1 MNTDIY
7 LFMITVLLFVITTL
21 LLNNYLIDKKSNT
34 LSMTISIIAV
44 MAILIICVLQYL
56 IFLVYDYLSVPC
68 ISIFNWNSYM
78 FVVFDV

>member
-34 LSMTISIIAV
+34 LSMTISIIVV
-44 MAILIICVLQYL
+44 MAILIICVA
-56 IFLVYDYLSVPC
+56 ISNLS
-68 ISIFNWNSYM
+68 SI
-78 FVVFDV
+78 

>member
-34 LSMTISIIAV
+34 LSMIISIITV
-44 MAILIICVLQYL
+44 MAILIICVA
-56 IFLVYDYLSVPC
+56 ISNLS
-68 ISIFNWNSYM
+68 SI
-78 FVVFDV
+78 

>member
-7 LFMITVLLFVITTL
+7 FFIITVLLFVITTF

-44 MAILIICVLQYL
+44 MAILIICAA
-56 IFLVYDYLSVPC
+56 
-68 ISIFNWNSYM
+68 IFNLSSI
-78 FVVFDV
+78 

>member
-7 LFMITVLLFVITTL
+7 LFMITVLLFIITTL

-44 MAILIICVLQYL
+44 MAILIICVA
-56 IFLVYDYLSVPC
+56 ISNLS
-68 ISIFNWNSYM
+68 SI
-78 FVVFDV
+78 

>member
-44 MAILIICVLQYL
+44 MAILIVCVA
-56 IFLVYDYLSVPC
+56 ISNLS
-68 ISIFNWNSYM
+68 SI
-78 FVVFDV
+78 

>member
-7 LFMITVLLFVITTL
+7 FFIITVLLFVITTF

-44 MAILIICVLQYL
+44 MAILIICVA
-56 IFLVYDYLSVPC
+56 ISNLS
-68 ISIFNWNSYM
+68 SI
-78 FVVFDV
+78 

>member
-7 LFMITVLLFVITTL
+7 LFMITVLLFIITTL

-44 MAILIICVLQYL
+44 MAIVIICVA
-56 IFLVYDYLSVPC
+56 ISDLS
-68 ISIFNWNSYM
+68 SI
-78 FVVFDV
+78 

>member
-21 LLNNYLIDKKSNT
+21 LLNNYLIDKKSNA

-44 MAILIICVLQYL
+44 MAILIICVA
-56 IFLVYDYLSVPC
+56 ISNLS
-68 ISIFNWNSYM
+68 SI
-78 FVVFDV
+78 

>member
-34 LSMTISIIAV
+34 LSMTIFIIAV
-44 MAILIICVLQYL
+44 MAIVIICVA
-56 IFLVYDYLSVPC
+56 ISNLS
-68 ISIFNWNSYM
+68 SI
-78 FVVFDV
+78 

>member
-44 MAILIICVLQYL
+44 MAILIICVAISNLSSILLLINSTYFYL
-56 IFLVYDYLSVPC
+56 
-68 ISIFNWNSYM
+68 
-78 FVVFDV
+78 

>member
-7 LFMITVLLFVITTL
+7 LFIITILLFIITTF

-44 MAILIICVLQYL
+44 MAILIVCVA
-56 IFLVYDYLSVPC
+56 ISNLS
-68 ISIFNWNSYM
+68 SI
-78 FVVFDV
+78 

>member
-7 LFMITVLLFVITTL
+7 LFMITVLLFIITTL

-44 MAILIICVLQYL
+44 MAIVIICVA
-56 IFLVYDYLSVPC
+56 ISNLS
-68 ISIFNWNSYM
+68 SI
-78 FVVFDV
+78 

>member
-34 LSMTISIIAV
+34 LSMTISIITV
-44 MAILIICVLQYL
+44 MAILIICVA
-56 IFLVYDYLSVPC
+56 ISNLS
-68 ISIFNWNSYM
+68 SI
-78 FVVFDV
+78 

>member
-34 LSMTISIIAV
+34 LSMTISTITV
-44 MAILIICVLQYL
+44 MAIVIICVA
-56 IFLVYDYLSVPC
+56 ISNLS
-68 ISIFNWNSYM
+68 SI
-78 FVVFDV
+78 

>member
-7 LFMITVLLFVITTL
+7 IFMITVLLFVITTL

-44 MAILIICVLQYL
+44 IAIVIICVA
-56 IFLVYDYLSVPC
+56 ISNLS
-68 ISIFNWNSYM
+68 SI
-78 FVVFDV
+78 

>member
-7 LFMITVLLFVITTL
+7 LFMITVLLFVITAL

-44 MAILIICVLQYL
+44 MAILIICVA
-56 IFLVYDYLSVPC
+56 ISNLS
-68 ISIFNWNSYM
+68 SI
-78 FVVFDV
+78 

>member
-44 MAILIICVLQYL
+44 MAILIICVATSN
-56 IFLVYDYLSVPC
+56 LS
-68 ISIFNWNSYM
+68 SI
-78 FVVFDV
+78 

>member
-34 LSMTISIIAV
+34 LSMTMSIIAV
-44 MAILIICVLQYL
+44 MAIVIICVA
-56 IFLVYDYLSVPC
+56 ISNLS
-68 ISIFNWNSYM
+68 SI
-78 FVVFDV
+78 